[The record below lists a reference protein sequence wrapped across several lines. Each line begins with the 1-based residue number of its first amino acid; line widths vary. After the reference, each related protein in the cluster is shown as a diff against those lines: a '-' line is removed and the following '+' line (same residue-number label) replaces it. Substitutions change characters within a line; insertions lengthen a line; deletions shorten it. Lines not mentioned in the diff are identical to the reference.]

1 MHVATNLHSDSTT
14 ELKAYLEH
22 LSLKVVLAHRD
33 IEAPGSIELLRST
46 LAPNLMVSRG
56 DGHCSSSINITRTHE
71 LRPRQQHITAALAG
85 RRRWPDWSM
94 EVYDIVTELQD
105 DGRKAEVWLT
115 LVGNFPVDNTQRS
128 GEVVQKLTWVRRA
141 REQRWVWQRLA
152 SLYNVAVAF
161 VV

>member
-1 MHVATNLHSDSTT
+1 
-14 ELKAYLEH
+14 
-22 LSLKVVLAHRD
+22 
-33 IEAPGSIELLRST
+33 
-46 LAPNLMVSRG
+46 
-56 DGHCSSSINITRTHE
+56 
-71 LRPRQQHITAALAG
+71 
-85 RRRWPDWSM
+85 M